1 VRRTKTIRRIIARN
15 ALAASFFLLAAV
27 FIRTSQP
34 SQAAQFYQEDDA
46 LDEKVSQAL
55 LHEIEV
61 RSPEE
66 MIDVIVTLKDQVNLH
81 EIPGKSKAE
90 RNRNVIERLQSR
102 ADKDQKQLRSYLE
115 AAQKSGLAK
124 DVQYYWIFNGI
135 ALRAEPGLIEDLARF
150 PEVESIAIDE
160 QITLP
165 ETLPLTTTVE
175 ANITAIGAPDLWALG
190 YRGQGVVV
198 ANMDTGVNLYH
209 PDLQQQWR
217 GGTNSWL
224 DVTNEHY
231 PVPGDP
237 LGHGTAVMGVMIG
250 GDEGGTAI
258 GVAPKAQWIA
268 VKIFN
273 KDRVSD
279 YSWIHSAFQ
288 WLLDPDNNPSTPD
301 APDVVNNSWTKIGT
315 GCDLQFQPDLQALR
329 AVGILP
335 IFAAGNLSVLD
346 PDGPNDFSPGNNLE
360 AFAVGAFD
368 DKKMLYEWSSRGPS
382 SCDDPA
388 TIYPEITAPGVNI
401 RSYYGELTGTSL
413 AAPHAAGGLAL
424 LLSAFPFLPLELQE
438 QALIHSA
445 EDLGELGPD
454 NDYGNGGLD
463 LMAAY
468 IWINENYTFYKQY
481 LPMVVNGDLQGDFP
495 YKIYFPIIVN
505 EGRDE
510 VDRNQ

>member
-1 VRRTKTIRRIIARN
+1 MRRTKSIRRITARYTV
-15 ALAASFFLLAAV
+15 AASFFLLAAV
-27 FIRTSQP
+27 FIRTSQS
-34 SQAAQFYQEDDA
+34 SQAAQFYQQDNPLQGKA
-46 LDEKVSQAL
+46 SQEL
-55 LHEIEV
+55 LQEIEV
-61 RSPEE
+61 QSPGET
-66 MIDVIVTLKDQVNLH
+66 IDVIVTLKEQADLSG
-81 EIPGKSKAE
+81 IPGNSKAE

-102 ADKDQKQLRSYLE
+102 ANKDQKQLRIYLE
-115 AAQKSGLAK
+115 AAKKSGRAK

-135 ALRAEPGLIEDLARF
+135 ALRAEPNLIEDLARF
-150 PEVESIAIDE
+150 PEVGSIAIDE

-165 ETLPLTTTVE
+165 ETLLLTTTVE
-175 ANITAIGAPDLWALG
+175 ANINAVRAPELWALG
-190 YRGQGVVV
+190 YRGEGVVV
-198 ANMDTGVNLYH
+198 ANMDSGVNLIH
-209 PDLQQQWR
+209 PDLQQQYR

-237 LGHGTAVMGVMIG
+237 LGHGTAVMGVMVG

-329 AVGILP
+329 AAGILP

-346 PDGPNDFSPGNNLE
+346 PDGPNDFSPGNNME

-438 QALIHSA
+438 QALIQSA
-445 EDLGELGPD
+445 VDLGDLGPD

-468 IWINENYTFYKQY
+468 TWINENYTFYKQY
-481 LPMVVNGDLQGDFP
+481 LPMVVNSDSQDDFP
-495 YKIYFPIIVN
+495 YKYYFPIVLN
-505 EGRDE
+505 GD
-510 VDRNQ
+510 